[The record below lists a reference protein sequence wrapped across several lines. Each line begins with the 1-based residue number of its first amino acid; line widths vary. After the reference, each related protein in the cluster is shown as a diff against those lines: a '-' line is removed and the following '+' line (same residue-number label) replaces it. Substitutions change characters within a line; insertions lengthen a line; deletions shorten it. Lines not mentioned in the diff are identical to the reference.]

1 MSKIEEQLISRI
13 NELQIEITALRPYN
27 GNMLSQI
34 RQYYRVGLTWTS
46 NAIEGS
52 SYTESETK
60 ILLED
65 GITVGGKTLKDT
77 FAALGHAQAY
87 DYMFSLLKNKGITEK
102 YVLTMHGMMK
112 GGLETDEVGVYRTH
126 AVFVTGSTFKFP
138 SAGEIPCL
146 MQEMFADTIPRMA
159 NLHPVVQAAKIH
171 ACLVAVHPF
180 GDGNGRTARLAMNTI
195 LIQNGFL
202 PVQIHPVI
210 RNQYIEALR
219 TAQST
224 GNSSEFVEL
233 ILQQEIESQKE
244 ILRLVG
250 QTQKT
255 KYRNMAVEPKYRE
268 ERSKMGF

>member
-1 MSKIEEQLISRI
+1 MEKKLISRI
-13 NELQIEITALRPYN
+13 GELQAQIASLRPFE
-27 GNMLSQI
+27 GNMLVQI

-65 GITVGGKTLKDT
+65 GITVGGKTLKET

-87 DYMFSLLKNKGITEK
+87 DYMFSLLKNNGITEK
-102 YVLTMHGMMK
+102 DILTMHGMMK
-112 GGLETDEVGVYRTH
+112 GGLETDEVGMYRTH

-146 MQEMFADTIPRMA
+146 MQEMFADTIPQMA

-171 ACLVAVHPF
+171 ACLVAIHPF
-180 GDGNGRTARLAMNTI
+180 GDGNGRTARLAMNTL

-202 PVQIHPVI
+202 PVQIQPVI
-210 RNQYIEALR
+210 RKQYIEALE
-219 TAQST
+219 AAHS
-224 GNSSEFVEL
+224 GDSDEFLEL

-250 QTQKT
+250 QTSKT
-255 KYRNMAVEPKYRE
+255 K
-268 ERSKMGF
+268 SLKMKH